1 MKVLITHEESQ
12 TVMEAFLNAGHDAYS
27 CDLLPASGK
36 YPERHLQIDC
46 FEAIKLIEPDF
57 LGMHPE
63 CTRLTVAANKYYK
76 PEYAER
82 FPNIHEQRAE
92 AVEHFLKC
100 AEVLEKIGCGYIEN
114 PIGIMSRLYK
124 KPTQI
129 IQPYQFGHTERKSTC
144 LWLAGL
150 PKLEPTE
157 IVEPDIII
165 HKSGR
170 TDSRLHYETFKL
182 PKEERRKAR
191 SKTFTGIAE
200 GMASQWGT
208 FIRSRNVA
216 ACL

>member
-1 MKVLITHEESQ
+1 MKILITHEESQ

-27 CDLLPASGK
+27 CDLLPPSGNH
-36 YPERHLQIDC
+36 PERHLQMDC
-46 FEAIKLIEPDF
+46 FEAIELIKPDF

-76 PEYAER
+76 PEYSER
-82 FPNIHEQRAE
+82 FPNIHKERSE

-100 AEVLEKIGCGYIEN
+100 AESLEKVGCGYIEN
-114 PIGIMSRLYK
+114 PIGIMSRIYK

-144 LWLAGL
+144 LWIDGL
-150 PKLEPTE
+150 PKLKYTE

-191 SKTFTGIAE
+191 SKTFPGVAKA
-200 GMASQWGT
+200 MASQWSKYL
-208 FIRSRNVA
+208 IEKYK
-216 ACL
+216 

>member
-12 TVMEAFLNAGHDAYS
+12 TVMTAFLEAGHDAYS
-27 CDLLPASGK
+27 CDLLPSSGK
-36 YPERHLQIDC
+36 YPERHLQMDYLK
-46 FEAIKLIEPDF
+46 AIEKINPDF

-82 FPNIHEQRAE
+82 FPTIQQDRLE
-92 AVEHFLKC
+92 AVSHFFNC
-100 AEVLEKIGCGYIEN
+100 AMALEKVGKGYIEN

-129 IQPYQFGHTERKSTC
+129 IQPYQYGHAERKSTC
-144 LWLAGL
+144 LWLVGL
-150 PKLEPTE
+150 PKLEPTN

-170 TDSRLHYETFKL
+170 TDSRLHFETLKL

-191 SKTFTGIAE
+191 SKTFTGIASA
-200 GMASQWGT
+200 MAKQWSLINQNLNT
-208 FIRSRNVA
+208 
-216 ACL
+216 